1 MKRWMRLFSEE
12 NKSKNWM
19 EKKFQILRFFEIR
32 LQGVD
37 NKQII
42 KREIKILIYL
52 LFHFT
57 RIGDDSST
65 CFLITFSIYLFIF
78 MNINKAKKSPPLLPI
93 FLTFFFYVQKL
104 PWRLISC
111 EIGDKLNYLLLLPKS
126 K

>member
-1 MKRWMRLFSEE
+1 
-12 NKSKNWM
+12 M

-78 MNINKAKKSPPLLPI
+78 MNINKAKKSPPPPSNFSNFFLL
-93 FLTFFFYVQKL
+93 
-104 PWRLISC
+104 C
-111 EIGDKLNYLLLLPKS
+111 S
-126 K
+126 KTSLKID